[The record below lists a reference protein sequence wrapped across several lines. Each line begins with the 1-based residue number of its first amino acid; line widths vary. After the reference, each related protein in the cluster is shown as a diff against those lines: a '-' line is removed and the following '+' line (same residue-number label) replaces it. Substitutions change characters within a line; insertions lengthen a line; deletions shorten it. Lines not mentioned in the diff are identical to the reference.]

1 MVDLNEES
9 GLGMKIRLID
19 AQNVAIL
26 DTKNEREVSRMPKKT
41 IKHLHVMISP
51 KNEEVLR
58 KLKGG
63 RRAFKRAVVE
73 VALDQLFQNYSI
85 DEICNMIET
94 SYNNK

>member
-1 MVDLNEES
+1 
-9 GLGMKIRLID
+9 MKVRSTD

-26 DTKNEREVSRMPKKT
+26 DTKNERDRSKIPKKT
-41 IKHLHVMISP
+41 IKHLHVEISQ
-51 KNEEVLR
+51 KNEEILR

>member
-1 MVDLNEES
+1 
-9 GLGMKIRLID
+9 MKVRSTD

-26 DTKNEREVSRMPKKT
+26 DTKNERDRSKIPKKT
-41 IKHLHVMISP
+41 IKHLHVEISQ
-51 KNEEVLR
+51 KNQEILR